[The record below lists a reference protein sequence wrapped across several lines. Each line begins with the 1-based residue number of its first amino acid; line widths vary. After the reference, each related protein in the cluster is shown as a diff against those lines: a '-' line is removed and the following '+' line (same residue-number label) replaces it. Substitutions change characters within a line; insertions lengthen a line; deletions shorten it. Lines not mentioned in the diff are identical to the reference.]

1 MASNNLLETR
11 NRMKKKKP
19 NFATQDAHKHKRVKS
34 NWRRPRGLQSKMRLA
49 KRGHR
54 KKVNIG
60 YGSPSLVKG
69 FLKNGMLPVNIS
81 NSAGLKDLDKE
92 KHSVI
97 IGRKVGIKK
106 KITIAK
112 ECKKLG
118 LNICNIPDIDAYLKS
133 IETMMKEKK
142 EARLEKLKQKEQKK
156 KKETSKKKEKSAAKA
171 EPAAS
176 EEKMPEEKEQ
186 AEKKEQDKI
195 LVTKG

>member
-1 MASNNLLETR
+1 MENKSLLELR
-11 NRMKKKKP
+11 ARIKKKKP
-19 NFATQDAHKHKRVKS
+19 KFATQDAHKHKRVKT
-34 NWRRPRGLQSKMRLA
+34 NWRRPRGLHSKMRLA

-69 FLKNGMLPVNIS
+69 FMKNGLLPVNIS
-81 NSAGLKDLDKE
+81 NSAGLTELDKA

-97 IGRKVGIKK
+97 LGRKVGIRKK
-106 KITIAK
+106 VAIAK

-133 IETMMKEKK
+133 IDTMIAEKK
-142 EARLEKLKQKEQKK
+142 EAKLAKIRAKEQRKKKESVKK
-156 KKETSKKKEKSAAKA
+156 KKEKPAEKAA
-171 EPAAS
+171 PT

-186 AEKKEQDKI
+186 TDKKEQDKI
-195 LVTKG
+195 LITKG

>member
-1 MASNNLLETR
+1 MADTKLLELRTR
-11 NRMKKKKP
+11 LKKKKP
-19 NFATQDAHKHKRVKS
+19 RFATQDAHKHKRVKT
-34 NWRRPRGLQSKMRLA
+34 NWRRPRGLHSKMRLA

-69 FLKNGMLPVNIS
+69 FLKNGLLPVNIS
-81 NSAGLKDLDKE
+81 NSAGLAELDKV
-92 KHSVI
+92 KHSVVL
-97 IGRKVGIKK
+97 GRKVGVKK
-106 KITIAK
+106 KVMIAK

-133 IETMMKEKK
+133 IEAMIAEKK
-142 EARLEKLKQKEQKK
+142 EAKLARIKAKEQKK
-156 KKETSKKKEKSAAKA
+156 KKESVKKKKEKPAEKATSA
-171 EPAAS
+171 